1 MIGGMEVEAT
11 PDRCW
16 KRKFDEPIPL
26 PPAAAAGS
34 SRSRMLRVQTESL
47 ISKGKYCLTDL
58 PRGVCSKEQPLFFLC
73 TGIASLVYLDWIK
86 SV

>member
-1 MIGGMEVEAT
+1 MMIGGMGVEAM
-11 PDRCW
+11 PDRGW

-26 PPAAAAGS
+26 PAGGRELVTLEDAKGS
-34 SRSRMLRVQTESL
+34 DRSL
-47 ISKGKYCLTDL
+47 ISKGKYCPTDL